1 MKLTQDHI
9 EGFPDILIRGKNKV
23 FALGPEVQLA
33 LAKGNMRYGF
43 LRVNYYWETYARA
56 NTQGSAFS
64 VAASFLVKP
73 IKLP

>member
-1 MKLTQDHI
+1 
-9 EGFPDILIRGKNKV
+9 V

-33 LAKGNMRYGF
+33 IAKADVFYGF
-43 LRVNYYWETYARA
+43 LRVDYYWETYART

-64 VAASFLVKP
+64 IAASWLVKP